1 MVKAEGEEEDCSISP
16 LTMRLQLLPDH
27 FSEQVCLKNA
37 LILIDAFSKSGN
49 TFFLELVLIFR
60 QEQQSLYQYVR
71 VFKFRHQICQ
81 YCVCM
86 RIPFSSNR
94 DRELNRV
101 GLLIE
106 VNPRP
111 NVICNLYL
119 LVFFFFFKLLL
130 VRY

>member
-27 FSEQVCLKNA
+27 SQNRCLKNA

-119 LVFFFFFKLLL
+119 LVFFFLKKLLL